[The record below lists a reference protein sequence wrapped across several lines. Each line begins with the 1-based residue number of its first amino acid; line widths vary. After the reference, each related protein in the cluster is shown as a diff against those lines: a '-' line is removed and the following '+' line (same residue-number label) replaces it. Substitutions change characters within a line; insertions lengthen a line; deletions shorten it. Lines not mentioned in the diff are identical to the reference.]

1 MRGQKSIG
9 RAAERGSTTVELALV
24 ALLLFL
30 VLIAIMDVARFLFR
44 EQALVERA
52 RAAVRWGSVTD
63 PSNTAAIK
71 NVVLYYK
78 STPPQGATPYLG
90 LTADMVSVSTP
101 DAGTDN
107 YRLVVTISGHAL
119 SLVSPFLSG
128 RFVRAPITVSVPL
141 GPYS

>member
-1 MRGQKSIG
+1 MTGQNIIG
-9 RAAERGSTTVELALV
+9 RRAERGSTSVELALV
-24 ALLLFL
+24 ALLLFV
-30 VLIAIMDVARFLFR
+30 VLIAIMDIGQFLFR

-52 RAAVRWGSVTD
+52 RAAARWGTVTD

-78 STPPQGATPYLG
+78 STPPVGAIPYLG
-90 LTADMVSVSTP
+90 LTADMVTVSAP
-101 DAGTDN
+101 DAGTDHH
-107 YRLVVTISGHAL
+107 RLVVTISGHAL

-128 RFVRAPITVSVPL
+128 RLVRAPITVSVPL